1 MAEEALYG
9 NVCEPK
15 FPFEL
20 VAKKLGSLTEDI
32 ESANRS
38 GSYNDFPSMLNTI
51 LVWARARTATWW
63 TNDVY
68 GINETLVSSLN
79 AILEDVGANATYHRL
94 ELVPRF
100 NMFFVTCRNS
110 PRFNW
115 STQPTHL
122 EIGQNLD
129 FSLQAMFSKTRAPPV
144 ADFVYSILN
153 VPPGDRSLLKKFLST
168 CCMQTRRVSND

>member
-1 MAEEALYG
+1 MAGEPLYG
-9 NVCEPK
+9 NVSEPK
-15 FPFEL
+15 FPFKL
-20 VAKKLGSLTEDI
+20 VANKLGWLAEEI
-32 ESANRS
+32 ESANHS
-38 GSYNDFPSMLNTI
+38 GSCNALPSMLNAVLI
-51 LVWARARTATWW
+51 WARSRTATWW

-68 GINETLVSSLN
+68 GINETLVSFLN
-79 AILEDVGANATYHRL
+79 SILEDVGANAAYHRL

-100 NMFFVTCRNS
+100 NMFFITCRNS

-129 FSLQAMFSKTRAPPV
+129 FSLQAMFSKTRAPLV
-144 ADFVYSILN
+144 ADFLYSILN

-168 CCMQTRRVSND
+168 CCMRTRRVSND